1 MRAAVCHCG
10 MTRERALEAAS
21 LDAAAAFRDGRSTAA
36 RGVPGD
42 VRVLVVAAAIAVV
55 AGLGWATFAP
65 ARQNTT
71 VPVLGW
77 VDARPSERASR
88 RLPTPPPRPPFR
100 LPWWK

>member
-10 MTRERALEAAS
+10 MTRERALEAEA
-21 LDAAAAFRDGRSTAA
+21 LEAAAAVRDGRATAA

-42 VRVLVVAAAIAVV
+42 VRVLLVTAVIAVV

-71 VPVLGW
+71 MPVLGW
-77 VDARPSERASR
+77 VDAPPSERAR
-88 RLPTPPPRPPFR
+88 RLPSTPPRPPFR